1 MGKRSN
7 LILTIGL
14 AVFVIG
20 AGAAYFVV
28 RNGSGD
34 GSKASTKATAAGS
47 STVLYAAKDIP
58 SGTTGTVAVDQ
69 GLVKTRTVGASA
81 KPVGAVSDPS
91 GLAGKK
97 AVGNVPE
104 GTIITSSQFAA
115 PQTSLG
121 SVKIPDGKTALAL
134 SLAPVAGATGFVGA
148 GDRIDIF
155 GVLKDGPGS
164 PSAKLIMQNTEVL
177 SISPSGTAA
186 AVAAAGTNPTYLL
199 AVTAPEAE
207 RLVFYTSFDSLYFS
221 LVSKDA
227 AVVGSTPGSSAADAL
242 KQLS

>member
-7 LILTIGL
+7 LILIIGL

-20 AGAAYFVV
+20 AGATYLVV
-28 RNGSGD
+28 RNGD
-34 GSKASTKATAAGS
+34 GGSTKATAASGDL
-47 STVLYAAKDIP
+47 TVLYAAKAIP
-58 SGTTGTVAVDQ
+58 AGTTGAQAIEQ
-69 GLVKTRTVGASA
+69 GLVKTKPVSASA
-81 KPVGAVSDPS
+81 KPAGALSDPA
-91 GLAGKK
+91 GLTGKK

-104 GTIITSSQFAA
+104 GTVITSSQFAA

-121 SVKIPDGKTALAL
+121 SVRIPDGKTALAL
-134 SLAPVAGATGFVGA
+134 SLAPVPGAAGFVGA
-148 GDRIDIF
+148 GDHIDVY

-164 PSAKLIMQNTEVL
+164 PSAKLIMQSTEVL
-177 SISPSGTAA
+177 SVSPSGTAA

-227 AVVGSTPGSSAADAL
+227 AAVGNTPGSSAADAL

>member
-7 LILTIGL
+7 LILIIGL
-14 AVFVIG
+14 AVFVAG
-20 AGAAYFVV
+20 AGAIFLVV
-28 RNGSGD
+28 RNGSG
-34 GSKASTKATAAGS
+34 GSTKTAAKAGD
-47 STVLYAAKDIP
+47 STVLYAAKAIP
-58 SGTTGTVAVDQ
+58 SGTTGAQAVEQ
-69 GLVKTRTVGASA
+69 GFVKTKTVSRSARAAGAL
-81 KPVGAVSDPS
+81 SDPS
-91 GLAGKK
+91 DLSGKK

-104 GTIITSSQFAA
+104 GTVITSNQFAA
-115 PQTSLG
+115 PQTTLG

-134 SLAPVAGATGFVGA
+134 SLEPVAGASGFVGA
-148 GDRIDIF
+148 GDHIDIF

-177 SISPSGTAA
+177 SVGPSGATAA
-186 AVAAAGTNPTYLL
+186 VVAAGTAPTYLL

-207 RLVFYTSFDSLYFS
+207 RLVFYTSFDGLYFS

-227 AVVGSTPGSSAADAL
+227 AAVGSTPGSGSADAL